1 MKDRIMKRIRKWL
14 IRKLGCVPVWW
25 KDNLPLDAD
34 GLQLTAYE
42 IKLIDKEHVRIH
54 ATFETG
60 FWWRNET

>member
-1 MKDRIMKRIRKWL
+1 MKDRIIQRIRRRM

-34 GLQLTAYE
+34 GLQVTAYE
-42 IKLIDKEHVRIH
+42 IRLLDKEHVRIT

-60 FWWRNET
+60 FEWRNEK